1 MGSEAMAEHQ
11 AERRILVGVT
21 YGQPDTVLRQAA
33 HFARVFGASLVCAHV
48 DPGRYVVEERPD
60 GSVVSLPLDP
70 ELPELKD
77 TDFDQGLVAQIRTAV
92 ADDSIDVSFRELAG
106 DVAYALTRLAD
117 ILDVELVIVGS
128 RRGGVRA
135 GLKQFLTG
143 SVAAHLAHRQHRPV
157 VVIPVAPVAE
167 GKPLPWEE

>member
-1 MGSEAMAEHQ
+1 MAENQ
-11 AERRILVGVT
+11 GARRILVGVT
-21 YGQPDTVLRQAA
+21 YGQPDVVLRHAA
-33 HFARVFGASLVCAHV
+33 RFARTFDAALVCAHV
-48 DPGRYVVEERPD
+48 DPGRYVVEELPD
-60 GSVVSLPLDP
+60 GSVASLPLDP
-70 ELPELKD
+70 DLPEQKD
-77 TDFDQGLVAQIRTAV
+77 TDYDQGLVAQVRAAV
-92 ADDSIDVSFRELAG
+92 ADDSIDLSFRELAG

-117 ILDVELVIVGS
+117 ILDVEMIIVGS

-143 SVAAHLAHRQHRPV
+143 SVAAHLAHRQPRPV

>member
-1 MGSEAMAEHQ
+1 MAKDQ
-11 AERRILVGVT
+11 TIRRILVGVT
-21 YGQPDTVLRQAA
+21 YGQPDTVLRHAA
-33 HFARVFGASLVCAHV
+33 HFARTFGAALICAHV
-48 DPGRYVVEERPD
+48 DPGRYVVEELPD

-77 TDFDQGLVAQIRTAV
+77 TDFDEGLVAQVRTAV
-92 ADDSIDVSFRELAG
+92 ADDSIDLSFRELAG

-117 ILDVELVIVGS
+117 ICDVELIIVGS

-157 VVIPVAPVAE
+157 VVIPLAPVAE

>member
-1 MGSEAMAEHQ
+1 MAENQ
-11 AERRILVGVT
+11 AARRILVGVT
-21 YGQPDTVLRQAA
+21 YGQPDVVLRHAA
-33 HFARVFGASLVCAHV
+33 RFARTFDAALVCAHV
-48 DPGRYVVEERPD
+48 DPGRYVVEELPD
-60 GSVVSLPLDP
+60 GSVASLPLDP
-70 ELPELKD
+70 DLPELKD
-77 TDFDQGLVAQIRTAV
+77 TDFDQGLVAQVRAAV
-92 ADDSIDVSFRELAG
+92 ADDSIELSFRELAG

-117 ILDVELVIVGS
+117 ILDVEMIIVGS

-143 SVAAHLAHRQHRPV
+143 SVAAHLAHRQPRPV

>member
-1 MGSEAMAEHQ
+1 MAENQ
-11 AERRILVGVT
+11 AARRILVGVT
-21 YGQPDTVLRQAA
+21 YGQPDVVLRHAA
-33 HFARVFGASLVCAHV
+33 RFARTFDAALVCAHV
-48 DPGRYVVEERPD
+48 DPGRYVVEELPD
-60 GSVVSLPLDP
+60 GSVASLPLDP
-70 ELPELKD
+70 DLPELKD
-77 TDFDQGLVAQIRTAV
+77 TDFDQGLVAQVRAAV
-92 ADDSIDVSFRELAG
+92 ADESLELSFRELAG

-117 ILDVELVIVGS
+117 ILDVEMIIVGS

-143 SVAAHLAHRQHRPV
+143 SVAAHLAHRQPRPV

>member
-1 MGSEAMAEHQ
+1 MAEDQ
-11 AERRILVGVT
+11 TLRQILVGVT
-21 YGQPDTVLRQAA
+21 YGQPDVVLRQAA

-77 TDFDQGLVAQIRTAV
+77 TDFDQGLVAQVRAAV
-92 ADDSIDVSFRELAG
+92 ADDTIDLSFRELAG

-117 ILDVELVIVGS
+117 ILDVELIVVGS
-128 RRGGVRA
+128 RRGGVKA

>member
-1 MGSEAMAEHQ
+1 MAEHQ
-11 AERRILVGVT
+11 EERRILVGVT
-21 YGQPDTVLRQAA
+21 YGQSDAVLRHAA
-33 HFARVFGASLVCAHV
+33 RFARTFDAALVCAHV
-48 DPGRYVVEERPD
+48 DPGRYVVEELPD
-60 GSVVSLPLDP
+60 GSVASLPLDP
-70 ELPELKD
+70 DLPELKD
-77 TDFDQGLVAQIRTAV
+77 TDFDQGLVAQVRAAV
-92 ADDSIDVSFRELAG
+92 ADDSIDLSFRELAG

-117 ILDVELVIVGS
+117 ILDVEMIIVGS

-143 SVAAHLAHRQHRPV
+143 SVAAHLAHRQPRPV

>member
-1 MGSEAMAEHQ
+1 MAKDH
-11 AERRILVGVT
+11 AIPRILVGVT
-21 YGQPDTVLRQAA
+21 YGQPDMVLRHAA
-33 HFARVFGASLVCAHV
+33 HFARTFGAALVCAHV

-77 TDFDQGLVAQIRTAV
+77 TDFDEGLVAQVRAAV

-117 ILDVELVIVGS
+117 ICDVELIIVGS
-128 RRGGVRA
+128 RRGGVKA

-143 SVAAHLAHRQHRPV
+143 SVAAHLSHRQHRPV

>member
-1 MGSEAMAEHQ
+1 MEDRAEAQ
-11 AERRILVGVT
+11 ILVGVT
-21 YGQPDTVLRQAA
+21 YGQPDVVLRQAA
-33 HFARVFGASLVCAHV
+33 RFARVFGASLVCAHV

-70 ELPELKD
+70 ELPELRD
-77 TDFDQGLVAQIRTAV
+77 TDFDQGLVAQVRAAV
-92 ADDSIDVSFRELAG
+92 ADDSIDLSFRELAG

-117 ILDVELVIVGS
+117 ILDVELIIVGS
-128 RRGGVRA
+128 RRGGVKA

>member
-1 MGSEAMAEHQ
+1 MSKDQ
-11 AERRILVGVT
+11 SERRILVGVT
-21 YGQPDTVLRQAA
+21 YGQPDTVLRNAA
-33 HFARVFGASLVCAHV
+33 HFARIFGASLVCAHV

-60 GSVVSLPLDP
+60 GTVVSLPLDP

-77 TDFDQGLVAQIRTAV
+77 TDFDQGLVAQVRAAV
-92 ADDSIDVSFRELAG
+92 ADDSIDLSFRELAG

-117 ILDVELVIVGS
+117 ILDVELIIVGS

-135 GLKQFLTG
+135 GLRQFLAG

-157 VVIPVAPVAE
+157 VVIPLAPVAE

>member
-1 MGSEAMAEHQ
+1 MAENHG
-11 AERRILVGVT
+11 ARRILVGVT
-21 YGQPDTVLRQAA
+21 YGQADVVLRHAA
-33 HFARVFGASLVCAHV
+33 RFARTFDAALVCAHV
-48 DPGRYVVEERPD
+48 DPGRYVVEELPD
-60 GSVVSLPLDP
+60 GTVASLPLDP
-70 ELPELKD
+70 DLPELKD
-77 TDFDQGLVAQIRTAV
+77 TDFDQGLVAQVRAAV
-92 ADDSIDVSFRELAG
+92 ADDSIELSFRELAG

-117 ILDVELVIVGS
+117 ILDVEMIIVGS

-143 SVAAHLAHRQHRPV
+143 SVAAHLAHRQPRPV

>member
-1 MGSEAMAEHQ
+1 MAENQ
-11 AERRILVGVT
+11 AARRILVGVT
-21 YGQPDTVLRQAA
+21 YGQSDVVLRHAA
-33 HFARVFGASLVCAHV
+33 RFARTFDAALVCAHV
-48 DPGRYVVEERPD
+48 DPGRYVVEELPD
-60 GSVVSLPLDP
+60 GTVASLPLDP
-70 ELPELKD
+70 DLPELKD
-77 TDFDQGLVAQIRTAV
+77 TDFDQGLVAQVRTAV
-92 ADDSIDVSFRELAG
+92 ADDSIELSFRELAG

-117 ILDVELVIVGS
+117 ILDVEMIVVGS

-143 SVAAHLAHRQHRPV
+143 SVAAHLVHRQPRPV

>member
-1 MGSEAMAEHQ
+1 MAKDQ
-11 AERRILVGVT
+11 AARRILVGIT
-21 YGQPDTVLRQAA
+21 YGQPDTVLRHAA

-60 GSVVSLPLDP
+60 GTVVSLPLDP

-77 TDFDQGLVAQIRTAV
+77 TDFDQGLVAQVRTAV
-92 ADDSIDVSFRELAG
+92 ADDSIELSFRELAG

-117 ILDVELVIVGS
+117 ILDVELIIVGS
-128 RRGGVRA
+128 RRSGVRA

-143 SVAAHLAHRQHRPV
+143 SVAAHLAHRQPRPV
-157 VVIPVAPVAE
+157 VVIPMAPVAE

>member
-1 MGSEAMAEHQ
+1 MAENQ
-11 AERRILVGVT
+11 AARRILVGVT
-21 YGQPDTVLRQAA
+21 YGQPDVVLRHAA
-33 HFARVFGASLVCAHV
+33 RFARTFDAALVCAHV
-48 DPGRYVVEERPD
+48 DPGRYVVEELPD
-60 GSVVSLPLDP
+60 GSVASLPLDP
-70 ELPELKD
+70 DLPELKD
-77 TDFDQGLVAQIRTAV
+77 TDFDQGLVAQVRAAV
-92 ADDSIDVSFRELAG
+92 ADESIELSFRELAG

-117 ILDVELVIVGS
+117 ILDVEMIIVGS

-143 SVAAHLAHRQHRPV
+143 SVAAHLAHRQPRPV

>member
-1 MGSEAMAEHQ
+1 MAENQ
-11 AERRILVGVT
+11 GARRILVGVT
-21 YGQPDTVLRQAA
+21 YGQPDVVLRHAA
-33 HFARVFGASLVCAHV
+33 RFARTFDAALVCAHV
-48 DPGRYVVEERPD
+48 DPGRYVVEELPD
-60 GSVVSLPLDP
+60 GSVASLPLDP
-70 ELPELKD
+70 DLPELKD
-77 TDFDQGLVAQIRTAV
+77 TDFDQGLVAQVRAAV
-92 ADDSIDVSFRELAG
+92 ADDSIDLSFRELAG

-117 ILDVELVIVGS
+117 ILDVEMIIVGS

-143 SVAAHLAHRQHRPV
+143 SVAAHLAHRQPRPV

>member
-1 MGSEAMAEHQ
+1 MAEHQ

-21 YGQPDTVLRQAA
+21 YGQPDTVLRNAA

-77 TDFDQGLVAQIRTAV
+77 TDFDEGLVAQVRAAV

-117 ILDVELVIVGS
+117 ICDVELIIVGS
-128 RRGGVRA
+128 RRQAVALGGVMTTSFNA
-135 GLKQFLTG
+135 VETLLGW
-143 SVAAHLAHRQHRPV
+143 RP
-157 VVIPVAPVAE
+157 
-167 GKPLPWEE
+167 

>member
-1 MGSEAMAEHQ
+1 MAKDH
-11 AERRILVGVT
+11 AIPRILVGVT
-21 YGQPDTVLRQAA
+21 YGQPDTVLRHAA
-33 HFARVFGASLVCAHV
+33 HFARTFGAALVCAHV

-77 TDFDQGLVAQIRTAV
+77 TDFDEGLVAQVRAAV

-117 ILDVELVIVGS
+117 ICDVELIIVCS
-128 RRGGVRA
+128 RRGGVKA

-143 SVAAHLAHRQHRPV
+143 SVAAHLSHRQHRPV

>member
-1 MGSEAMAEHQ
+1 MAENQ
-11 AERRILVGVT
+11 AARRILVGVT
-21 YGQPDTVLRQAA
+21 YGQPDVVLRHAARFARTFQAA
-33 HFARVFGASLVCAHV
+33 LVCAHV
-48 DPGRYVVEERPD
+48 DPGRYVVEELPD
-60 GSVVSLPLDP
+60 GSVASLPLDP
-70 ELPELKD
+70 DLPELKD
-77 TDFDQGLVAQIRTAV
+77 TDFDQGLVAQVRAAV
-92 ADDSIDVSFRELAG
+92 ADESLELSFRELAG

-117 ILDVELVIVGS
+117 IRDVEMIIVGS

-143 SVAAHLAHRQHRPV
+143 SVAAHLAHRQPRPV

>member
-1 MGSEAMAEHQ
+1 MAKDQ
-11 AERRILVGVT
+11 TISRILVGVT
-21 YGQPDTVLRQAA
+21 YGQPDTVLRHAA
-33 HFARVFGASLVCAHV
+33 HFARTFGAALICAHV

-77 TDFDQGLVAQIRTAV
+77 TDFDEGLVAQVRTAV
-92 ADDSIDVSFRELAG
+92 ADDSIDLSFRELAG

-117 ILDVELVIVGS
+117 ICDVELIIVGS

-157 VVIPVAPVAE
+157 VVIPLAPVAE

>member
-1 MGSEAMAEHQ
+1 MAEHQ

-21 YGQPDTVLRQAA
+21 YGQADAVLRHAA
-33 HFARVFGASLVCAHV
+33 RFARTFDAALVCAHV
-48 DPGRYVVEERPD
+48 DPGRYVVEELPD
-60 GSVVSLPLDP
+60 GSVASLPLDP
-70 ELPELKD
+70 DLPELKD
-77 TDFDQGLVAQIRTAV
+77 TDFDQGLVAQVRAAV
-92 ADDSIDVSFRELAG
+92 ADDSIELSFRELAG
-106 DVAYALTRLAD
+106 DVAYALGRLAD
-117 ILDVELVIVGS
+117 ILDVEMIIVGS

-143 SVAAHLAHRQHRPV
+143 SVAAHLAHRQRRPV